1 MRCTLELTGTVIPA
15 TVRGSVTRPSA
26 FEPRATTKPDI
37 IADTGARLDSRA
49 RAVALTIGVV
59 TVLAGGAA
67 AWYYYRA
74 GLTLSHYDAKA
85 HLVVARRVLD
95 SLTPGWKQIGGVWLP
110 LPHVLNL
117 LPVQIDAFYRTGFS
131 GVLISILSFG
141 LAAWSCSRIVLR
153 LTGSALGAVAAG
165 AVLLSSADVLYLQ
178 ATPMTEALLLGLTTL
193 AVLLVLEWV
202 EDPAPRRLHAAGAAI
217 VAACLTRYEAWPVTA
232 ALLALAASA
241 LAIKGMALQRVV
253 GRVIR
258 LAVYPILAVLGFLVQ
273 SRLSTGAWFVT
284 GGFFVADNPDLG
296 RPFKALGSV
305 WWGTHVLNGYGVLLF
320 AVAAALVVVVAV
332 VASRRRSS
340 ALIVL
345 ALAATAALPWYAFFQ
360 GHPFRIR
367 YMVPLLAALAAWSGT
382 GIGMLPRRVRWAA
395 ALALAAIL
403 GWQARPLD
411 ARAPMVLEAQLDRG
425 NGIERRDQ
433 VTGYL
438 SRHRQGEKVLVSF
451 GSLSHYVH
459 ELSAAGF
466 RIRDFIHEGN
476 DVIWNAA
483 LEHPY
488 AHAGWI
494 LVEERA
500 EGGDVLFTRAA
511 EDPARFLE
519 HFERVA
525 EGGGVALYRRMKKP

>member
-1 MRCTLELTGTVIPA
+1 MAIALAMVFL
-15 TVRGSVTRPSA
+15 GS
-26 FEPRATTKPDI
+26 
-37 IADTGARLDSRA
+37 
-49 RAVALTIGVV
+49 
-59 TVLAGGAA
+59 AA
-67 AWYYYRA
+67 AWYYSGL

-95 SLTPGWKQIGGVWLP
+95 SLTPGWKQVGGVWLP
-110 LPHVLNL
+110 LPHLLNL

-131 GVLISILSFG
+131 GVVISILSFG
-141 LAAWSCSRIVLR
+141 LAGWSCARVVLR
-153 LTGSALGAVAAG
+153 LTGSALGAAASG
-165 AVLLSSADVLYLQ
+165 LVMVSSADLLYLQ

-193 AVLLVLEWV
+193 AAALVLDWI
-202 EDPAPRRLHAAGAAI
+202 EDPVPRRLNLAGVAI

-232 ALLALAASA
+232 AVLGLSAFVLWRKGQEVRQALSHVVRLAAYP
-241 LAIKGMALQRVV
+241 VV
-253 GRVIR
+253 
-258 LAVYPILAVLGFLVQ
+258 AVLAFLVQ

-296 RPFKALGSV
+296 RPFKAMGSV

-320 AVAAALVVVVAV
+320 AVAGALVIGVTALV
-332 VASRRRSS
+332 SRRRST
-340 ALIVL
+340 ALLVV
-345 ALAATAALPWYAFFQ
+345 ALAATAALPWYAFFE

-367 YMVPLLAALAAWSGT
+367 YMVPLLPALAVWSGA
-382 GIGMLPRRVRWAA
+382 GIGMLPRRAGWAA
-395 ALALAAIL
+395 AIVLAGVL
-403 GWQARPLD
+403 GWQARPFNPQ
-411 ARAPMVLEAQLDRG
+411 APMVLEAQLDRP
-425 NGIERRDQ
+425 NGIERREK
-433 VTGYL
+433 VTSYL
-438 SRHRQGEKVLVSF
+438 TRHRHGEKVLVSF

-494 LVEERA
+494 LAEERA
-500 EGGDVLFTRAA
+500 EGGDVLSVRAA
-511 EDPARFLE
+511 EDPKRFLE

>member
-1 MRCTLELTGTVIPA
+1 
-15 TVRGSVTRPSA
+15 VTRPSA
-26 FEPRATTKPDI
+26 FHTPATTKPDI
-37 IADTGARLDSRA
+37 IADTGTSLDARTRAVA
-49 RAVALTIGVV
+49 RAVAVV
-59 TVLAGGAA
+59 TLLVGCAA
-67 AWYYYRA
+67 AWHYSGA

-95 SLTPGWKQIGGVWLP
+95 SLTPGWKQVGGVWLP
-110 LPHVLNL
+110 LPHLLNL
-117 LPVQIDAFYRTGFS
+117 VPVQIDAFYRTGFS

-165 AVLLSSADVLYLQ
+165 AVLLSSADMLYLQ

-193 AVLLVLEWV
+193 AVLLVVEWV
-202 EDPAPRRLHAAGAAI
+202 EDPVPRRLHAAGAAI
-217 VAACLTRYEAWPVTA
+217 GAACLTRYEAWPVTG
-232 ALLALAASA
+232 ALLALAWLA
-241 LAIKGMALQRVV
+241 LSMRGMAPRQAV
-253 GRVIR
+253 GRVMR
-258 LAVYPILAVLGFLVQ
+258 LALYPILAALGFLVQ

-284 GGFFVADNPDLG
+284 GGFFVADNPDLA
-296 RPFKALGSV
+296 RPFKAIGSV

-320 AVAAALVVVVAV
+320 AVAAALVLTVA
-332 VASRRRSS
+332 ALSSRRRSS

-382 GIGMLPRRVRWAA
+382 GIGMLPRRMKWAA
-395 ALALAAIL
+395 ALALAVIL
-403 GWQARPLD
+403 AWQARPLNP
-411 ARAPMVLEAQLDRG
+411 RAPMVLEAQLDRA
-425 NGIERRDQ
+425 NGLERRDR
-433 VTGYL
+433 VTSYL

-500 EGGDVLFTRAA
+500 EGGDVLFARAA
-511 EDPARFLE
+511 EDPERFLE

-525 EGGGVALYRRMKKP
+525 EGGGVALYRRTFKP